1 MVAKWVWHVAAV
13 VACSSNSQPPDAVS
27 SPACGGVA
35 SGACV
40 CTGRAYDPCNDASGC
55 PLVDNPV
62 CEPYGGGKV
71 CTVACTGSD
80 FVCPLNGVGN
90 VGMCENGFCFADRGG
105 CTPR

>member
-1 MVAKWVWHVAAV
+1 MPFHRRPAA
-13 VACSSNSQPPDAVS
+13 ASR
-27 SPACGGVA
+27 PARA
-35 SGACV
+35 SR
-40 CTGRAYDPCNDASGC
+40 TGRAYDPCNDASGC